1 MYKQRR
7 KVMKM
12 KFVKDAELTVVES
25 CLNDIIEDCQERFSK
40 DEIIDAD
47 VFGEYDNR
55 FDIQFGDGSVIMGL
69 EKNLIEIIED

>member
-1 MYKQRR
+1 
-7 KVMKM
+7 MKM

-25 CLNDIIEDCQERFSK
+25 CLNDIIEDSQEKFNK
-40 DEIIDAD
+40 DEIIDVD

-69 EKNLIEIIED
+69 ERNLIEIIED

>member
-1 MYKQRR
+1 
-7 KVMKM
+7 MKM

-25 CLNDIIEDCQERFSK
+25 CLNNIIEDCQERFNK

-47 VFGEYDNR
+47 VFGEYDNEYDNR

-69 EKNLIEIIED
+69 EKNLIEIIGD